1 MLNISC
7 PIQTLPPLLNDLLF
21 VKQGN
26 REYVKQPYNSLK
38 DKKHMYII
46 NMLIFSI
53 LDGVSV
59 EKSDFFSG

>member
-38 DKKHMYII
+38 DKKQIYII
-46 NMLIFSI
+46 NMLLFSI

-59 EKSDFFSG
+59 EKSDFFSD